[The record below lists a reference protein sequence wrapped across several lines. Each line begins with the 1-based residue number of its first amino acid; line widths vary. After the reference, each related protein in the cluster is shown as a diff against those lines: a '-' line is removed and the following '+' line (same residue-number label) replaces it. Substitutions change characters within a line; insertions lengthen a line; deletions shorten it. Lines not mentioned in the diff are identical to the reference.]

1 MLRAKSFKDFIVSSA
16 YVRLHNS
23 ENCVTLICRWRLP
36 ESDQSATVYCFMT
49 TAQKVNN
56 LGLTRLDNLEP
67 QMIWGL
73 PLLCAVEN
81 SLSSEVHP
89 NTEFLPF
96 CADTQNVCARKW
108 FIYINIYLL
117 LGSLHYWRPPQ
128 RQDAPPK
135 TLGWAG
141 LNPQEDNMT
150 VLDAKMAARA
160 ARGWSFLSKWSNVRA
175 DLRVTAIF
183 DSILIRSGR
192 DCARQWGWLG
202 QSGRI
207 KERNRTWRFGD
218 DIINII
224 HQLFQFKT
232 STGK

>member
-1 MLRAKSFKDFIVSSA
+1 MRTSVCIIQKIASHSSAGGGFQNLINLLRFIVSWQQPRRSIIWDWLA
-16 YVRLHNS
+16 WITWSPKWFEVYLCFAQWKTLSVRR
-23 ENCVTLICRWRLP
+23 CTQTLNFCP
-36 ESDQSATVYCFMT
+36 FV
-49 TAQKVNN
+49 
-56 LGLTRLDNLEP
+56 LTRRMFVRANDLY
-67 QMIWGL
+67 
-73 PLLCAVEN
+73 
-81 SLSSEVHP
+81 
-89 NTEFLPF
+89 
-96 CADTQNVCARKW
+96 
-108 FIYINIYLL
+108 IYINIYLL